1 MIKMIDKSLTEK
13 LTWYQIEPEDVLAEL
28 QVDRKHGLTEEQVI
42 QRREEYGRNEIID
55 RGGRS
60 IWKMLWAQLTDTMVL
75 VLFAAAVISVLVS
88 DWKDA
93 IAIVAIVLLNTI
105 IGLFQ
110 EYRAE
115 KAMNALKQMA
125 SPFVKVKRS
134 GNTIEIDS
142 KELVPGDII
151 FLEAGSKIPAD
162 SRLINSANIRVEEA
176 SLTGES
182 EPIDKTIPALSNENM
197 PIGDRTN
204 MLYMG
209 TTVTYGRGEGIVVN
223 TGMATELGRIA
234 EMIQGVQEDQT
245 PLQKRMDKMGK
256 TLAIISLG
264 VVALVF
270 FLGLLRG
277 ENPADMILTSVAL
290 AVAAVPEGLPAV
302 VAIALALGAQRMLK
316 NQALIRKL
324 PAVETLGSVTV
335 ISSDKTGTL
344 TANQMQLTILD
355 VAGNTLQIDCLP
367 GDCDPE
373 LAWDQLNLE
382 VQMLLIGGTLNN
394 DAQISDLEEDP
405 KGIQILGDPTEGALL
420 AAANNLGLRKN
431 DLDQLFPR
439 MAEVPFTSE
448 RKRMTTLHQID
459 NQNQLVFPPIP
470 RAMSDKEPSTISFTK
485 GAVDGLLEISSA
497 VYMDGEVHELDTSWR
512 TRIESATEEMAKNGL
527 RVLGL
532 AFQLPDQVHESD
544 LETKAERDLVF
555 VGLYGMM
562 DPPRPEAYQAIQI
575 SQQAGIRTIMITGDH
590 PLTAER
596 IARDLGIFQ
605 DGQVVTGRELSQM
618 NDQDLEEIARDV
630 NVFARVSPEHKL
642 RIVTAL
648 QNRGEIVAMT
658 GDGVNDAPA
667 LRKADIGVAMGITG
681 TDVSKEASDM
691 VLLNDN
697 YATIVGA
704 VREGRTIYENI
715 RKFIKYTM
723 TSNAGEVIVMLFAP
737 FFGLPLPL
745 TALQILWINL
755 VTDGLPGLA
764 LSIEPTEKDAMQ
776 RPPVDPR
783 KGIFSEGLGIYITWV
798 GLLMGGVSLGL
809 GVWGW
814 MTGNPYWS
822 TMVFT
827 TITLSQMGHALA
839 VRSENHS
846 LFELGLL
853 SNKAMLAAVVSTLV
867 LQLLITYVGPLQE
880 IFNTKPL
887 PPLELAL
894 SLGLSLVVFLA
905 VEAEK
910 WIKRRKLRRSS

>member
-1 MIKMIDKSLTEK
+1 MIEKNLTEIMA
-13 LTWYQIEPEDVLAEL
+13 WYQIEPEDVLAEL
-28 QVDRKHGLTEEQVI
+28 QVEPKQGLTEDQVI
-42 QRREEYGRNEIID
+42 QRQEKYGRNEIID

-60 IWKMLWAQLTDTMVL
+60 IWKMLWTQLTDTMVL
-75 VLFAAAVISVLVS
+75 VLFAAAVISILVS

-93 IAIVAIVLLNTI
+93 IAIVAIVLLNTF

-110 EYRAE
+110 EYKAE

-125 SPFVKVKRS
+125 SPFVKVRRNGKTS
-134 GNTIEIDS
+134 EIDS
-142 KELVPGDII
+142 KDLVPGDII

-182 EPIDKTIPALSNENM
+182 EPIDKTIPALFTENL
-197 PIGDRTN
+197 PLGDRTN

-209 TTVTYGRGEGIVVN
+209 TTVTYGRGEGAVVN
-223 TGMATELGRIA
+223 TGMATELGLIA
-234 EMIQGVQEDQT
+234 EMIQGVEEDQT

-256 TLAIISLG
+256 TLAGVSLG
-264 VVALVF
+264 IVALVF
-270 FLGLLRG
+270 ILGLLRG
-277 ENPADMILTSVAL
+277 ENPADMILTAVAL
-290 AVAAVPEGLPAV
+290 AVAAIPEGLPAV

-373 LAWDQLNLE
+373 LAWDQLSLE
-382 VQMLLIGGTLNN
+382 VQLLLIGGTLNN
-394 DAQISDLEEDP
+394 DAQISYSEEDP
-405 KGIQILGDPTEGALL
+405 KNIQILGDPTEGALL
-420 AAANNLGLRKN
+420 AAANNLGLSKN

-448 RKRMTTLHQID
+448 RKRMTTLHQIN
-459 NQNQLVFPPIP
+459 NQNQLVLPPIFQ
-470 RAMSDKEPSTISFTK
+470 AKSDEELSTMSFTK

-497 VYMDGEVHELDTSWR
+497 VYLDGEVHELDASWR
-512 TRIESATEEMAKNGL
+512 SRIESATEKMAKDGL

-532 AFQLPDQVHESD
+532 AFQLPNQVPETD
-544 LETKAERDLVF
+544 LETEAEQDLVF

-575 SQQAGIRTIMITGDH
+575 SKQAGIRTIMITGDH

-596 IARDLGIFQ
+596 IARDLSIFQ
-605 DGQVVTGRELSQM
+605 DGRVVTGRELSEM
-618 NDQDLEEIARDV
+618 SDQDLEEIVSDV

-648 QNRGEIVAMT
+648 QNNGEIVAMT

-691 VLLNDN
+691 VLLDDN

-723 TSNAGEVIVMLFAP
+723 TSNFGEVIVMLMAP

-776 RPPVDPR
+776 RPPIDPR
-783 KGIFSEGLGIYITWV
+783 KGIFSAGLGIYITWV
-798 GLLMGGVSLGL
+798 GLLMGGVSLGV
-809 GVWGW
+809 GIWGW
-814 MTGNPYWS
+814 MTGNPYWG

-839 VRSENHS
+839 VRSENRS
-846 LFELGLL
+846 LFEQGLF
-853 SNKAMLAAVVSTLV
+853 SNKAMLAAVGSTLI
-867 LQLLITYVGPLQE
+867 LQLLITYLPPLQE

-910 WIKRRKLRRSS
+910 WIKRRKLQLK

>member
-1 MIKMIDKSLTEK
+1 MIDNNLTDDK
-13 LTWYQIEPEDVLAEL
+13 KWYQVEPQDALTEL
-28 QVDRKHGLTEEQVI
+28 QVESQHGLSDDLVT
-42 QRREEYGRNEIID
+42 QRREMFGKNEIID

-60 IWKMLWAQLTDTMVL
+60 IWKMLWGQLTDTMVL
-75 VLFAAAVISVLVS
+75 VLFAAAVISILVS

-93 IAIVAIVLLNTI
+93 IAIVAIVLLNTL

-125 SPFVKVKRS
+125 SPYVKVRRNGK
-134 GNTIEIDS
+134 TTEIDS
-142 KELVPGDII
+142 KDLVPGDII
-151 FLEAGSKIPAD
+151 FLEAGSKVPAD
-162 SRLINSANIRVEEA
+162 ARLIDSANIRVEEA

-182 EPIDKTIPALSNENM
+182 EPIDKTIPALPEENLQ
-197 PIGDRTN
+197 IGDRTN

-209 TTVTYGRGEGIVVN
+209 TTVTYGRGEGVVVN

-234 EMIQGVQEDQT
+234 EMIQGVEEDQT

-256 TLAIISLG
+256 TLAVVSLG

-277 ENPADMILTSVAL
+277 ENPADMILTAVAL

-344 TANQMQLTILD
+344 TANQMQLTVLD
-355 VAGNTLQIDCLP
+355 VAGNTLEIDCLP
-367 GDCDPE
+367 GDCEPE
-373 LAWDQLNLE
+373 LVLDQLSPS
-382 VQMLLIGGTLNN
+382 VQLLLIGGMLNN
-394 DAQISDLEEDP
+394 DAQISYPDEDP
-405 KGIQILGDPTEGALL
+405 GSIQILGDPTEGALL
-420 AAANNLGLRKN
+420 AAASKLGLDKD

-439 MAEVPFTSE
+439 TLEVPFTSE
-448 RKRMTTLHQID
+448 RKRMTTLHQI
-459 NQNQLVFPPIP
+459 NSQNQAVLPPINQ
-470 RAMSDKEPSTISFTK
+470 AASASDLSTISFTK

-497 VYMDGEVHELDTSWR
+497 VYVDGEVLDLDSKWQ
-512 TRIESATEEMAKNGL
+512 TRIESATEMMAKDGL

-532 AFQLPDQVHESD
+532 GFRIPNQITESD
-544 LETKAERDLVF
+544 LESEAEQELVF

-575 SQQAGIRTIMITGDH
+575 SQRAGIRTIMITGDH

-596 IARDLGIFQ
+596 IARDLGIYQ
-605 DGQVVTGRELSQM
+605 EGRVVTGKELSQM
-618 NDQDLEEIARDV
+618 NDLELEDIVSEI

-648 QNRGEIVAMT
+648 QNKGEIVAMT

-691 VLLNDN
+691 VLLDDN

-704 VREGRTIYENI
+704 VREGRTIFENI

-776 RPPVDPR
+776 RPPIDPR
-783 KGIFSEGLGIYITWV
+783 KGIFTGGLGIYITWV
-798 GLLMGGVSLGL
+798 GLLMGAVSLGL

-839 VRSENHS
+839 VRSENRS
-846 LFELGLL
+846 LFEQGLL
-853 SNKAMLAAVVSTLV
+853 SNKAMLVAVGSTLI
-867 LQLLITYVGPLQE
+867 LQLLITYLKPMQE
-880 IFNTKPL
+880 IFNTKAL
-887 PPLELAL
+887 PPMELAL
-894 SLGLSLVVFLA
+894 SLSLSLVVFLA
-905 VEAEK
+905 VEIEK
-910 WIKRRKLRRSS
+910 WFKRNKKNKKMKD